1 MSSSL
6 YYASYS
12 KIYLLAK
19 TTFIQHTFLKLKS
32 LNLRLR
38 KSIVLKYQWCCRQV
52 HTYTIAAEEKLQC
65 HCLQEYSDLI
75 IVVLV
80 LLLMCGTLVHDD
92 NDDVH
97 DEEIRRSDHDD
108 TCSWVTTHQYHTLSL
123 IWTMNTWTLFLL
135 CPILLCIIKWG
146 WGKMITHYDFIV

>member
-1 MSSSL
+1 M
-6 YYASYS
+6 
-12 KIYLLAK
+12 
-19 TTFIQHTFLKLKS
+19 
-32 LNLRLR
+32 
-38 KSIVLKYQWCCRQV
+38 
-52 HTYTIAAEEKLQC
+52 HTYSTSAVEKLLC
-65 HCLQEYSDLI
+65 DCLQEYYDLI

-123 IWTMNTWTLFLL
+123 IWTMNTLPLVSYNPL
-135 CPILLCIIKWG
+135 YHQMGLREDDYAL
-146 WGKMITHYDFIV
+146 